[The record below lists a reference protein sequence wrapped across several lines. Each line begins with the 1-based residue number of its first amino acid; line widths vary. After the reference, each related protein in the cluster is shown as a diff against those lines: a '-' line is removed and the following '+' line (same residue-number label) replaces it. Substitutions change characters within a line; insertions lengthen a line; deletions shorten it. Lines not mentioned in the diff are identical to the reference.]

1 MHDILTIT
9 LNPALDMNTEAEK
22 VVPDVKLRC
31 TEPAVD
37 PGGGGINV
45 ARAVNHMGGNASA
58 IVAIGGHNGNRLLE
72 LLMEEG
78 IATMPIPAPGETRAS
93 VVVNCKET
101 GQQYRF
107 MLPGPPWKDEHVK
120 KAIQTTAAHAP
131 KDGLII
137 LSGSQPPGV
146 PVDFEDALSSAI
158 RDAGAKLIVDTSG
171 PALRRMVDDP
181 RTPPF
186 LLRAD
191 DEEAEG
197 LAGRKLET
205 PADTAAFARSLLERG
220 VAENIIFARGA
231 EGSVLTTP
239 EGSWLA
245 TAAKDVVVVSKV
257 GAGDSYVG
265 GFTLC
270 LARGNSIQEAARWGA
285 AAASAAVTTEAT
297 RLCEG
302 EDVERLL
309 PQCKLIEL

>member
-1 MHDILTIT
+1 MSEILTIT
-9 LNPALDMNTEAEK
+9 LNPALDMNTETDK
-22 VVPDVKLRC
+22 VDPDVKLRC
-31 TEPAVD
+31 TEPQVD

-45 ARAVNHMGGNASA
+45 ARAIKHMGGEATA

-78 IATMPIPAPGETRAS
+78 IPTMPIPAPGETRAS
-93 VVVNCKET
+93 VVVNCKDT
-101 GQQYRF
+101 GLQYRF
-107 MLPGPPWKDEHVK
+107 MLPGPPWQEEHVK
-120 KAIQTTAAHAP
+120 KAIQTTRAHAP
-131 KDGLII
+131 KGGLII

-146 PVDFEDALSSAI
+146 PLEFEEALSAAI
-158 RDAGAKLIVDTSG
+158 TDAGARLVVDTSG
-171 PALRRMVDDP
+171 PALRKIVEDHKS
-181 RTPPF
+181 PPF

-197 LAGRKLET
+197 LAGRKLDA
-205 PADTAAFARSLLERG
+205 PADTAAFSKSLIDKG
-220 VAENIIFARGA
+220 VAQNIIFARGS

-245 TAAKDVVVVSKV
+245 TAAKVEVVSKV

-265 GFTLC
+265 GFTLS

-297 RLCEG
+297 QLCRG

-309 PQCKLIEL
+309 PQCELIEL

>member
-1 MHDILTIT
+1 MSDILTIT

-22 VVPDVKLRC
+22 VIPDVKLRC

-45 ARAVNHMGGNASA
+45 ARAIKHMGGDASA

-78 IATMPIPAPGETRAS
+78 IPTMPIASPGETRAS
-93 VVVNCKET
+93 VVVNCKDT
-101 GQQYRF
+101 GVQYRF
-107 MLPGPPWKDEHVK
+107 MLPGPPWKDEHVQ
-120 KAIQTTAAHAP
+120 KAIQATASYAP
-131 KDGLII
+131 KDGLVIF
-137 LSGSQPPGV
+137 SGSQPPGV
-146 PVDFEDALSSAI
+146 PLDFAEHLSAAI
-158 RDAGAKLIVDTSG
+158 DRAGAKMIVDTSG
-171 PALRRMVDDP
+171 PALRRIVEDH
-181 RTPPF
+181 RSPPF

-197 LAGRKLET
+197 LAGRKLEK
-205 PADTAAFARSLLERG
+205 PADTAAFARGLVDQG
-220 VAENIIFARGA
+220 VAQNIIFARGA

-239 EGSWLA
+239 EGSWMA
-245 TAAKDVVVVSKV
+245 TAAKVEVVSKV

-265 GFTLC
+265 AFTLA
-270 LARGNSIQEAARWGA
+270 LSRGNSIQEAARWGA
-285 AAASAAVTTEAT
+285 AAACAAVTSPATE
-297 RLCEG
+297 LCKG

>member
-1 MHDILTIT
+1 MHEILTIT

-22 VVPDVKLRC
+22 VMPDVKLRC
-31 TEPAVD
+31 TEPTVD

-45 ARAVNHMGGNASA
+45 ARAIQHMGGDATA
-58 IVAIGGHNGNRLLE
+58 VVAIAGHNGNRLLE

-78 IATMPIPAPGETRAS
+78 IPTMPIPSPGETRAS
-93 VVVNCKET
+93 VVVNCKDT

-107 MLPGPPWKDEHVK
+107 MLPGPPWKEEHVE
-120 KAIQTTAAHAP
+120 KAIRTTAAHAP
-131 KDGLII
+131 KGGLVI

-146 PVDFEDALSSAI
+146 PLDFEEQLSAAI
-158 RDAGAKLIVDTSG
+158 MDAGARLIVDTSG
-171 PALRRMVDDP
+171 PALRQMVEDP
-181 RTPPF
+181 KSPPF

-197 LAGRKLET
+197 LAGHKLET
-205 PADTAAFARSLLERG
+205 PADTAAFARSLIEKG
-220 VAENIIFARGA
+220 VAQNIIFARGS

-245 TAAKDVVVVSKV
+245 TAAKVEVVSKV

-297 RLCEG
+297 RLCVG

>member
-1 MHDILTIT
+1 VSEILTIT
-9 LNPALDMNTEAEK
+9 LNPALDMNTEADK

-31 TEPAVD
+31 IEPAVD

-45 ARAVNHMGGNASA
+45 ARAIQHMGGAATA

-72 LLMEEG
+72 LLMAEG
-78 IATMPIPAPGETRAS
+78 IPTMPISAPGETRAS
-93 VVVNCKET
+93 VVVNCKDT

-107 MLPGPPWKDEHVK
+107 MLPGPPWQDEHVQ
-120 KAIQTTAAHAP
+120 KAIQATAAHAP
-131 KDGLII
+131 KDGLVIF
-137 LSGSQPPGV
+137 SGSQPPGV
-146 PVDFEDALSSAI
+146 PLDFEEMLSAEI
-158 RDAGAKLIVDTSG
+158 AKAGARLIVDTSG
-171 PALRRMVDDP
+171 PALRRMIEDH
-181 RTPPF
+181 TSPPF

-197 LAGRKLET
+197 LAGRELAT
-205 PADTAAFARSLLERG
+205 AADTAAFAKSLIDKG
-220 VAENIIFARGA
+220 VAQNIIFARGS

-245 TAAKDVVVVSKV
+245 TAAKVEVVSKV

-270 LARGNSIQEAARWGA
+270 LSRGNSIREAARWGA
-285 AAASAAVTTEAT
+285 AAASAAVTTAAT
-297 RLCEG
+297 DLCRG

>member
-9 LNPALDMNTEAEK
+9 LNPALDMNTEAER
-22 VVPDVKLRC
+22 VIPDVKLRC

-45 ARAVNHMGGNASA
+45 ARAINHMGGNASA

-72 LLMEEG
+72 LLMAEG
-78 IATMPIPAPGETRAS
+78 IATMPIPSPGETRAS
-93 VVVNCKET
+93 VVVNCKAT

-107 MLPGPPWKDEHVK
+107 MLPGPPWQAEHVQ
-120 KAIQTTAAHAP
+120 KAIQTTKAHTP
-131 KDGLII
+131 KDGLVIF
-137 LSGSQPPGV
+137 SGSQPPGV
-146 PVDFEDALSSAI
+146 PLDFEEMLSETISSA
-158 RDAGAKLIVDTSG
+158 GARLIVDTSG
-171 PALRRMVDDP
+171 PALRRIVEDHKS
-181 RTPPF
+181 PPF
-186 LLRAD
+186 VLRSD

-205 PADTAAFARSLLERG
+205 PKDTADFSRSLIEKG
-220 VAENIIFARGA
+220 VAQNIIFARGA

-245 TAAKDVVVVSKV
+245 TAAKVKVVSKV

-270 LARGNSIQEAARWGA
+270 LARGESIQEAARWGA
-285 AAASAAVTTEAT
+285 AAACAAVTTEAT
-297 RLCEG
+297 ELCRG

-309 PQCKLIEL
+309 PECKLIEL